1 MENRRD
7 VASRG
12 KMIFHKLS
20 KMLIQLGLTP
30 NMISVASV
38 LFALLAG
45 VGLYLASFE
54 HHILG
59 LILALIGIQL
69 RLVCNLIDGLM
80 AVEGGLSSPAGELYN
95 DVPDRFS
102 DWFIILSMGFLAI
115 KQYEQAWVICWVAS
129 TFAILTAYIR
139 VLGASMGAGHNFN
152 GPMAKQH
159 RMAVVNVS
167 IVFTALEVLLMPDY
181 LGLSMLFGAC
191 VIAIGSLATCFKRL
205 VWIGRQLK
213 DKPSS

>member
-12 KMIFHKLS
+12 KQIFHLLS
-20 KMLIQLGLTP
+20 KKLIQLGLTP
-30 NMISVASV
+30 NMVSVAST
-38 LFALLAG
+38 LFALLAAF
-45 VGLYLASFE
+45 GLYMAGNNNVL
-54 HHILG
+54 LG
-59 LILALIGIQL
+59 FILALVGIQM

-102 DWFIILSMGFLAI
+102 DWFIILSLGFVAI
-115 KQYEQAWVICWVAS
+115 KQYDHAWIICWTAS
-129 TFAILTAYIR
+129 IFAILTAYIR

-159 RMAVVNVS
+159 RMAVINIGILLSLLEFYFLNEYFGISVLFV
-167 IVFTALEVLLMPDY
+167 ALV
-181 LGLSMLFGAC
+181 
-191 VIAIGSLATCFKRL
+191 VAIGSLTTCFKRL
-205 VWIGRQLK
+205 VWIARQLNK
-213 DKPSS
+213 K

>member
-12 KMIFHKLS
+12 KFIFHQITRK
-20 KMLIQLGLTP
+20 LIQIGLTP
-30 NMISVASV
+30 NMVSVASMV
-38 LFALLAG
+38 FAFIAA
-45 VGLYLASFE
+45 VGIYISSIE
-54 HHILG
+54 YYILG

-115 KQYEQAWVICWVAS
+115 KQYQHAWIICWIAS
-129 TFAILTAYIR
+129 TLAILTAYIR

-159 RMAVVNVS
+159 RMAIVNIS
-167 IVFTALEVLLMPDY
+167 IVFTALEILFMHEY

-205 VWIGRQLK
+205 IWIGRKLK